1 MRKVIMFSLFVWPS
15 QLLVT
20 TTVNGSD
27 IAMNFADDDTTEAFS
42 GRESIGPTGID
53 SNYWNSSIDRDF
65 ESLAAGTKRNLM
77 HDSGVKT
84 TVTVVWKAK
93 NSSRIESERTDTD
106 EQKLA
111 RSYLD
116 DGGGNLAT
124 VAAADVW
131 SRIPRR
137 LPAPDGRATPPA
149 PHGRKYA
156 G

>member
-1 MRKVIMFSLFVWPS
+1 MRKVIMFLLFVWPS

-77 HDSGVKT
+77 DDSGVKT

-93 NSSRIESERTDTD
+93 NRSKIESEITDTV

-116 DGGGNLAT
+116 DGGGNLVT
-124 VAAADVW
+124 VPTFHIQSTISMSCSHRAAALF
-131 SRIPRR
+131 I
-137 LPAPDGRATPPA
+137 GTQM
-149 PHGRKYA
+149 
-156 G
+156 

>member
-1 MRKVIMFSLFVWPS
+1 MRKVIMFLFFVWLS

-65 ESLAAGTKRNLM
+65 ESLAAGTKHNLM
-77 HDSGVKT
+77 DDSGAKT
-84 TVTVVWKAK
+84 IATVVWKAK
-93 NSSRIESERTDTD
+93 NSSKIESERTDTD

-116 DGGGNLAT
+116 DGGGNLVIVPT
-124 VAAADVW
+124 FHIQSTISMSCSHRAAVLF
-131 SRIPRR
+131 IGT
-137 LPAPDGRATPPA
+137 LM
-149 PHGRKYA
+149 
-156 G
+156 